1 MAHQV
6 ASISKEVLRRFPM
19 NHIKYAFCYGSG
31 AFQQTGS
38 KMASNVLDYILVVD
52 SNHHFHSDN
61 MKLNKSDYSFLKY
74 FGVDALTKV
83 HGTGVYFNT
92 LVPFDSRTIK
102 YGVVSSTDF
111 QADLLGMFQK

>member
-1 MAHQV
+1 MAKQV
-6 ASISKEVLRRFPM
+6 ATISRDVLQRFPL

-38 KMASNVLDYILVVD
+38 KMDSNVLDYILVVD
-52 SNHHFHSDN
+52 SNHDFHADN
-61 MKLNKSDYSFLKY
+61 LKRNKSDYSFLKY
-74 FGVDALTKV
+74 FGVDAVTKV

-92 LVPFDSRTIK
+92 LVPFGSRTIK

-111 QADLLGMFQK
+111 QADLLGENI